1 MIHVL
6 VIDDDLLI
14 CQIMETILST
24 SGYAVTVATNARAGI
39 EAARKHCFAA
49 AIVDLCMPN
58 VSGFDAIRALREH
71 APEMGLIAMSGLM
84 FEEAD
89 IDAPD
94 FLGMGANLEGIPRLA
109 KPFRRR
115 ELLDLVEQCC
125 AA

>member
-1 MIHVL
+1 VIHVL
-6 VIDDDLLI
+6 VIDDDLSI
-14 CQIMETILST
+14 CQIMETILTT
-24 SGYAVTVATNARAGI
+24 SGYAVTIATSGRAGL
-39 EAARKHCFAA
+39 EAARKQPFAA
-49 AIVDLCMPN
+49 AIVDLCLPN

-71 APEMGLIAMSGLM
+71 APKMGLIAMSGLM
-84 FEEAD
+84 FEDVD
-89 IDAPD
+89 IGAPG